1 MLFLVEYVTIAQQLV
16 QFVWDRMMSKY
27 SQGIM
32 DMLDILIHIM
42 VKYQY
47 LNVVVVN
54 VVRILMVLPLNHM
67 I

>member
-1 MLFLVEYVTIAQQLV
+1 ML
-16 QFVWDRMMSKY
+16 FVWDRMMSMY

-42 VKYQY
+42 VNYQY

-54 VVRILMVLPLNHM
+54 VVRILMVLP
-67 I
+67 